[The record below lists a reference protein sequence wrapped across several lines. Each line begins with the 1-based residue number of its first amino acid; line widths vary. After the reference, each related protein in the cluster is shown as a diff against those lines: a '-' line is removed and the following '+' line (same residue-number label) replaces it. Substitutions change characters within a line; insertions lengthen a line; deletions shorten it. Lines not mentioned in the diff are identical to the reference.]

1 MTPLLTLTE
10 PKSGDDRTTTLRRL
24 TWLLD
29 DLIRL
34 PLGFRIGLDALIGLV
49 PGLGDALGG
58 AAALYGIGV
67 AWRLGA
73 PTVVLARMLLLASID
88 VLVGALPVI
97 GDLFDA
103 GFASHRRNL
112 AILEHWLA
120 KPDHAARRSRLV
132 LAGFVAS
139 LLAIMIAA
147 GALSIWLFVWVIK
160 VLLIN

>member
-1 MTPLLTLTE
+1 MISITD
-10 PKSGDDRTTTLRRL
+10 PKPGDPRTATLRRL

-49 PGLGDALGG
+49 PGLGDAVGG
-58 AAALYGIGV
+58 VAALYGIGL

-73 PTVVLARMLLLASID
+73 PTVVLTRMALTTALD
-88 VLVGALPVI
+88 TLVGAIPIL

-112 AILEHWLA
+112 ATLEHWLA
-120 KPDHAARRSRLV
+120 KPAHATRGSAAVLV
-132 LAGFVAS
+132 LFAG
-139 LLAIMIAA
+139 LLITIILAAI
-147 GALSIWLFVWVIK
+147 ALSIWLVVQ
-160 VLLIN
+160 LAHLISGT